1 MTKINIET
9 FEFLADIAQ
18 NNNREWFNQNKDRY
32 LEAKENLTIFAEN
45 WLHALMT
52 FDESLRDEHKPYVFR
67 IYRDARFAKGRPY
80 KNNLGIL
87 LVKGGRANMHS
98 RAGYYLHIQPYGCFL
113 AGGSYMPPNP
123 WLHAIRDDIDE
134 SPENFK
140 KILKSKDFK
149 SHFSLEGQRLK
160 TAPRGYD
167 KNHPEID
174 LLRYKSFMALEPF
187 SHQKVMSKGFFDLLI
202 KSSKALHPFNQYL
215 NKLIP

>member
-1 MTKINIET
+1 MTKIDFKT
-9 FEFLADIAQ
+9 FKFLNDISQ
-18 NNNREWFNQNKDRY
+18 NNNREWFTENKDRY
-32 LEAKENLTIFAEN
+32 LDAKDNLTHFADS
-45 WLHALMT
+45 WLQALMT

-87 LVKGGRANMHS
+87 LVKGGRSNMHA
-98 RAGYYLHIQPYGCFL
+98 RAGYYLHIQPHGCFL

-140 KILKSKDFK
+140 AVLSSKTFK
-149 SHFSLEGQRLK
+149 KHFSLEGQKLK

-174 LLRYKSFMALEPF
+174 LLRYKSFMALEYF
-187 SHQKVMSKGFFDLLI
+187 GNATVKSEKFFDTLVGA
-202 KSSKALHPFNQYL
+202 SKALLPFSQYL
-215 NKLIP
+215 NRLIP